1 MIAKELDDVTFI
13 DKRRAAGHAAE
24 AQLAFYLRR
33 AFADTPDIHVFNS
46 LRFESQG
53 DAAQI
58 DHLILHPYGL
68 IVVESKSVHARI
80 KINERGEWLQLYKG
94 HYQGMPSAK
103 LQAERQVL
111 FLRRY
116 LEPHSPQ
123 LMDAERGERR
133 SLASMPIDLLVAV
146 SDGAVIDR
154 PKGEA
159 HDHLVKAEAV
169 PERLKKLVRSR
180 RPAGGFFGLFK
191 DGFALSSAE
200 MAGLKSFFMSR
211 HRPLEQASPTPA
223 PPSPVTVPTA
233 TPAEPVLAPSS
244 HHCKHCGGTR
254 LEVRSGR
261 YGYFFKCLTC
271 EKNTAISKS
280 CGGCG
285 EKERVRKQG
294 RDFYAECVTC
304 GRSESFFVNP

>member
-1 MIAKELDDVTFI
+1 MIAKELDEATVI

-33 AFADTPDIHVFNS
+33 SFADTSDLHVFNG
-46 LRFESQG
+46 LRFEFFG
-53 DAAQI
+53 DAAQL

-68 IVVESKSVHARI
+68 IVVESKSVHAKI
-80 KINERGEWLQLYKG
+80 KINECGEWLRLYKG

-111 FLRRY
+111 FLQRY
-116 LEPHSPQ
+116 LEPHSVQ
-123 LMDAERGERR
+123 LLGTSRGKRMNL
-133 SLASMPIDLLVAV
+133 SSMPIDLLVAV

-159 HDHLVKAEAV
+159 HDYLVKAEAV
-169 PERLKKLVRSR
+169 PERIKALVKSR
-180 RPAGGFFGLFK
+180 RPAGSFFGLFK
-191 DGFALSSAE
+191 EGFALSSAE
-200 MAGLKSFFMSR
+200 MAGLGSFFKSR
-211 HRPLEQASPTPA
+211 HRPLEQVCPKPEPS
-223 PPSPVTVPTA
+223 SPVSVPTV
-233 TPAEPVLAPSS
+233 TPAEPARVPST
-244 HHCKHCGGTR
+244 HRCKHCGGVK

-261 YGYFFKCLTC
+261 YGYFFKCSEC

-280 CGGCG
+280 CGVCG
-285 EKERVRKQG
+285 EKERLLKQG
-294 RDFYAECVTC
+294 RDFYAECATC